1 MAGFMSFLRLR
12 KSYSTTFPSREQWK
26 QEVNMFP
33 PGSLVCYTDGSRTR
47 NEYSVA
53 GIYLEN
59 SGAQLLIGLAEVFAI
74 LMVAQREDV
83 KNCTE
88 ERIFI
93 CSDSQAALRAI
104 SSPRTRSMLVQECGD
119 ALESLARQK
128 EVGLVWVPGHT
139 GIPGNERA
147 DQLARLGSGE
157 PPQGPEPIL
166 GISRGSINGALN
178 PRLYRLHHVSDK
190 GEYPSGVRGLL

>member
-1 MAGFMSFLRLR
+1 MMMSADQILYQ
-12 KSYSTTFPSREQWK
+12 SYSL
-26 QEVNMFP
+26 
-33 PGSLVCYTDGSRTR
+33 GSYATVF
-47 NEYSVA
+47 
-53 GIYLEN
+53 
-59 SGAQLLIGLAEVFAI
+59 QMEVFAI
-74 LMVAQREDV
+74 LMVTQREDV

-128 EVGLVWVPGHT
+128 EVGLVWVPGHM

-147 DQLARLGSGE
+147 NQLARIGSRE
-157 PPQGPEPIL
+157 PPQKPE
-166 GISRGSINGALN
+166 S
-178 PRLYRLHHVSDK
+178 
-190 GEYPSGVRGLL
+190 